1 MAQARNTFIK
11 SKLNKDLDAR
21 LVPQGEYRDAVNIQV
36 NKSEGDSVGS
46 LENVLGNYPVLNIA
60 TMPGLASGLECIG
73 QQVDESNG
81 YVYLFLTNNFQSLIY
96 NKLAKNYIIQFNTNN
111 SSGGANA
118 TKILVEGAFLNF
130 STDYRI
136 YASNILEDFLF
147 WTDNYNQPRKINI
160 GYAEDNAAYYTTEDQ
175 ISVAKYNPY
184 QAIELWQ
191 ASTLG
196 GAGKY
201 ETTMKDVTSKF
212 LPNGGA
218 GFSTQVYANGA
229 TIAPVKIDSV
239 SGQIAA
245 FLNDSSSSNSISGTV
260 YGAAAIGVVQTDG
273 TIRIISGATVTGVTY
288 NPTPPPVG
296 QPPATPPPQWSLTLS
311 GITNFPFAI
320 PDNAEIVLNPNPYYN
335 PDFAGDPSYL
345 EDKFVRF
352 SYRYRFDDNE
362 YSIMAPFTQPAFI
375 PKQDGYFTYNKDTEA
390 IKLELNDDQTAAYRS
405 TIVSFM
411 ENKVDDITLRIPLPF
426 EKSELSNALKIQ
438 ELEILYKESD
448 GLAVKVIDT
457 IPIAKLTEGT
467 GTDTVFAYNYISKKP
482 IKTLPSDAIT
492 RVFDK
497 VPVRAFAQEIASN
510 RIVYGNFQNKHT
522 PPASLDYNV
531 GVSQKSAFNLQG
543 GSIQVTNAG
552 TYNQNTVIA
561 TNQGSGQGNIEVGSF
576 VSGSGVEDGTQI
588 TAVSGTEPNLTDI
601 TLNKTITNISAG
613 QVLTVT
619 AFSDDKDTVSIVEY
633 PNATVKQNR
642 TYQVG
647 VVLSDR
653 YGRTSSVILSNNE
666 NLVTAES
673 NAFQGDTIYSPYL
686 DNNIPQNTFPGNSL
700 KVLFNSVI
708 SSSRNVGLGTPGI
721 YNGNTNSSYN
731 PLGWYS
737 YKIVVKQTEQE
748 YYNVYLPGIMAAYPQ
763 DVDLEINKTSHTV
776 LINDNINKVPRDLN
790 EVGPDQKQFRSSVR
804 LFGRVENTNLTVPT
818 NIISGTSNLGEPS
831 LMNDQYY
838 PGRQSHTVSTISTLQ
853 DLFDYNPNDRPS
865 PNYFPQ
871 FYLLDSN
878 PLVARIS
885 TNNRIG
891 QISTLN
897 YSPGEAQINAGALT
911 PIDYPAWNGQQPG
924 NIPIKNISGS
934 IATNAIVTGIGI
946 PEGTYVAIFNVA
958 PASNPAKIGLNNA
971 VVLSTNDVLYFA
983 PGLQLSSGVRELATP
998 GIQYLSVYETE
1009 PVDSLLDIFW
1019 ETTTTGIISDLNTL
1033 ILNSSDAAGGVGD
1046 FTAEWDETITATEN
1060 IFNAPVFLVD
1070 AFGTN
1075 LPVYVANANPALAT
1089 AGVSDITLGNVFN
1102 LNNVNVQAVNP
1113 YFALTYT
1120 NSGTAAGSFNI
1131 KPNAEYVNNIF
1142 FSTDQA
1148 VRLFSFELIVVTKD
1162 VNGVASTN
1170 IVSIGSSPL
1179 GPINIAPITT
1189 EIKVNGNVV
1198 SSVPTTIRA
1207 NRTQVSSPV
1216 FEVKAHNGAGNT
1228 SLRTD
1233 DFDYTLT
1240 TLTDNNAPA
1249 GSQNVLGSGYFQLD
1263 QNDDPANTNTKVG
1276 AIKILPNPNMPASK
1290 FTFVLVARDAGGAG
1304 QQQSYTSEIDLRVT
1318 PTSIVTGELECED
1331 TNGVQ
1336 FGYPFVLIGV
1346 EGAGIGQNGFY
1357 LFPTTGIGNLT
1368 AGNNIVTINNTD
1380 SVTSTGGTCPNNQ
1393 TIPFFRAGALT
1404 STNKNFV
1411 YDLYAGT
1418 GPTHPCTECDTNF
1431 PTPTETAVD
1440 FTGYSFEIV

>member
-60 TMPGLASGLECIG
+60 TMPGLAAGLECIG

-81 YVYLFLTNNFQSLIY
+81 YVYLFLTNNFQSLSY
-96 NKLAKNYIIQFNTNN
+96 EKLAKNYIIQFDTNN

-218 GFSTQVYANGA
+218 GFSVQQYAQGA
-229 TIAPVKIDSV
+229 SAAQIKVDSV

-245 FLNDSSSSNSISGTV
+245 FSSAGATNNSISGTV
-260 YGAAAIGVVQTDG
+260 YGAATIGVVQTDG
-273 TIRIISGATVTGVTY
+273 TIQIITGATVTAVTWTATI
-288 NPTPPPVG
+288 PGTPP
-296 QPPATPPPQWSLTLS
+296 PPPQWTLYLS
-311 GITNFPFAI
+311 GVSTFPFDI
-320 PDNAEIVLNPNPYYN
+320 EEDDEIVLNPNQYYN
-335 PDFAGDPSYL
+335 PNFAGDPSYL

-457 IPIAKLTEGT
+457 IPITKLTEGT

-482 IKTLPSDAIT
+482 IKTLPSDVIT

-543 GSIQVTNAG
+543 GTIKVTTANTYNAG
-552 TYNQNTVIA
+552 TAIA
-561 TNQGSGQGNIEVGSF
+561 TNTGVGNIEIGSF
-576 VSGSGVEDGTQI
+576 VSGSGADADTQI
-588 TAVSGTEPNLTDI
+588 TAVTGTEPNFSNI
-601 TLNKTITNISAG
+601 TLNKDITTASADT
-613 QVLTVT
+613 VLTIT

-666 NLVTAES
+666 NLVTSES

-686 DNNIPQNTFPGNSL
+686 ANNITQNPFPGNSL

-721 YNGNTNSSYN
+721 YNGTAGGSSYN

-748 YYNVYLPGIMAAYPQ
+748 YYNVP
-763 DVDLEINKTSHTV
+763 
-776 LINDNINKVPRDLN
+776 
-790 EVGPDQKQFRSSVR
+790 
-804 LFGRVENTNLTVPT
+804 
-818 NIISGTSNLGEPS
+818 
-831 LMNDQYY
+831 
-838 PGRQSHTVSTISTLQ
+838 
-853 DLFDYNPNDRPS
+853 
-865 PNYFPQ
+865 
-871 FYLLDSN
+871 
-878 PLVARIS
+878 
-885 TNNRIG
+885 
-891 QISTLN
+891 
-897 YSPGEAQINAGALT
+897 
-911 PIDYPAWNGQQPG
+911 
-924 NIPIKNISGS
+924 
-934 IATNAIVTGIGI
+934 
-946 PEGTYVAIFNVA
+946 
-958 PASNPAKIGLNNA
+958 
-971 VVLSTNDVLYFA
+971 
-983 PGLQLSSGVRELATP
+983 
-998 GIQYLSVYETE
+998 
-1009 PVDSLLDIFW
+1009 
-1019 ETTTTGIISDLNTL
+1019 
-1033 ILNSSDAAGGVGD
+1033 
-1046 FTAEWDETITATEN
+1046 
-1060 IFNAPVFLVD
+1060 
-1070 AFGTN
+1070 
-1075 LPVYVANANPALAT
+1075 
-1089 AGVSDITLGNVFN
+1089 DITIPD
-1102 LNNVNVQAVNP
+1102 AII
-1113 YFALTYT
+1113 YY
-1120 NSGTAAGSFNI
+1120 
-1131 KPNAEYVNNIF
+1131 
-1142 FSTDQA
+1142 
-1148 VRLFSFELIVVTKD
+1148 
-1162 VNGVASTN
+1162 
-1170 IVSIGSSPL
+1170 
-1179 GPINIAPITT
+1179 
-1189 EIKVNGNVV
+1189 
-1198 SSVPTTIRA
+1198 
-1207 NRTQVSSPV
+1207 
-1216 FEVKAHNGAGNT
+1216 
-1228 SLRTD
+1228 
-1233 DFDYTLT
+1233 
-1240 TLTDNNAPA
+1240 
-1249 GSQNVLGSGYFQLD
+1249 
-1263 QNDDPANTNTKVG
+1263 ND
-1276 AIKILPNPNMPASK
+1276 
-1290 FTFVLVARDAGGAG
+1290 
-1304 QQQSYTSEIDLRVT
+1304 
-1318 PTSIVTGELECED
+1318 
-1331 TNGVQ
+1331 
-1336 FGYPFVLIGV
+1336 
-1346 EGAGIGQNGFY
+1346 
-1357 LFPTTGIGNLT
+1357 
-1368 AGNNIVTINNTD
+1368 
-1380 SVTSTGGTCPNNQ
+1380 
-1393 TIPFFRAGALT
+1393 
-1404 STNKNFV
+1404 
-1411 YDLYAGT
+1411 
-1418 GPTHPCTECDTNF
+1418 
-1431 PTPTETAVD
+1431 
-1440 FTGYSFEIV
+1440 

>member
-81 YVYLFLTNNFQSLIY
+81 YVYLFLTNNFQSLAY
-96 NKLAKNYIIQFNTNN
+96 EKLAKNYIIQFDTNN

-212 LPNGGA
+212 LPSGGA
-218 GFSTQVYANGA
+218 GFSTDTYASGA
-229 TIAPVKIDSV
+229 SIVPVKIDSV

-245 FLNDSSSSNSISGTV
+245 DGTNPALDSISGRI
-260 YGAAAIGVVQTDG
+260 YGAATIGVVQTNG
-273 TIRIISGATVTGVTY
+273 TILIIPGATVTGVSYTANPPG
-288 NPTPPPVG
+288 NPTPPPR
-296 QPPATPPPQWSLTLS
+296 WNLTLS
-311 GITNFPFAI
+311 GITTFPFEI

-375 PKQDGYFTYNKDTEA
+375 PKQDGYFTYNKDTE
-390 IKLELNDDQTAAYRS
+390 ILKLELDDDQTAAYRS

-426 EKSELSNALKIQ
+426 QKSELSDALKIQ

-467 GTDTVFAYNYISKKP
+467 ATDTVFAYNYISKKP

-531 GVSQKSAFNLQG
+531 GVSQKSEFNLQG

-576 VSGSGVEDGTQI
+576 VSGSGVPTETQI

-721 YNGNTNSSYN
+721 YNGTAGGSSYN

-878 PLVARIS
+878 PLIARIS

-897 YSPGEAQINAGALT
+897 YSPGEAQINDPGAA
-911 PIDYPAWNGQQPG
+911 PVNYPLNTDI
-924 NIPIKNISGS
+924 NIKNISGS

-946 PEGTYVAIFNVA
+946 PDGTYVTSFT
-958 PASNPAKIGLNNA
+958 SGNPISIIRLNNG
-971 VVLSTNDVLYFA
+971 VVLSENDVLYFA
-983 PGLQLSSGVRELATP
+983 PGLELSSGVRELATP

-1033 ILNSSDAAGGVGD
+1033 ILNSSDAAGGVGNFVAD
-1046 FTAEWDETITATEN
+1046 WDETITAAEN

-1075 LPVYVANANPALAT
+1075 LPVYNAAGPT
-1089 AGVSDITLGNVFN
+1089 AGVFSITLGNVFN
-1102 LNNVNVQAVNP
+1102 LNNVNVQAVSP
-1113 YFALTYT
+1113 YFALTYNST
-1120 NSGTAAGSFNI
+1120 NGSFNI
-1131 KPNAEYVNNIF
+1131 KPTAEYVNNIF

-1162 VNGVASTN
+1162 IDGVASTN
-1170 IVSIGSSPL
+1170 IVPIGSSPL

-1189 EIKVNGNVV
+1189 ELKVNGNVV

-1240 TLTDNNAPA
+1240 TLTDLNAPA

-1304 QQQSYTSEIDLRVT
+1304 QQQSYTSTIDLSVT
-1318 PTSIVTGELECED
+1318 PTSIVTGELQCQD
-1331 TNGVQ
+1331 TDNSPLS
-1336 FGYPFVLIGV
+1336 YPFVLI
-1346 EGAGIGQNGFY
+1346 EIQGAGVGQNGFY

-1380 SVTSTGGTCPNNQ
+1380 AVTSTGGTCPNNQ
-1393 TIPFFRAGALT
+1393 TIPFLKATKSA
-1404 STNKNFV
+1404 V

-1418 GPTHPCTECDTNF
+1418 GPTHPCTDCNTNF
-1431 PTPTETAVD
+1431 STPTETAVD

>member
-21 LVPQGEYRDAVNIQV
+21 LIPQGEYRDALNIQV

-60 TMPGLASGLECIG
+60 GLAAGLECIG
-73 QQVDESNG
+73 HQVDESNG
-81 YVYLFLTNNFQSLIY
+81 YVYLFLTDNFQSISFD
-96 NKLAKNYIIQFNTNN
+96 KTAENYIIQFDTNN
-111 SSGGANA
+111 SNEGTAA
-118 TKILVEGAFLNF
+118 TKILVQGAFLNF

-160 GYAEDNAAYYTTEDQ
+160 GFAEDNGSYYTTEDQ

-191 ASTLG
+191 PSALG

-212 LPNGGA
+212 LPSGGI
-218 GFSTQVYANGA
+218 GTFKQDYAVGQTTIQLA
-229 TIAPVKIDSV
+229 TFT
-239 SGQIAA
+239 GQIAA
-245 FLNDSSSSNSISGTV
+245 HGQSASTESISGSTYGGATV
-260 YGAAAIGVVQTDG
+260 GILVNSTGVITTLANTTVIGVVL
-273 TIRIISGATVTGVTY
+273 GAAPGGSAGPWDITVSSAL
-288 NPTPPPVG
+288 
-296 QPPATPPPQWSLTLS
+296 PAIFEATQQ
-311 GITNFPFAI
+311 
-320 PDNAEIVLNPNPYYN
+320 IVLNPNPYYN
-335 PDFAGDPSYL
+335 PDFAGDPAYL

-375 PKQDGYFTYNKDTEA
+375 PKQDGCFVYNKDTP
-390 IKLELNDDQTAAYRS
+390 IDLQLEDDQTATYRS

-411 ENKVDDITLRIPLPF
+411 ENKVDNITLRIPLPF
-426 EKSELSNALKIQ
+426 EKSELSDALKIQ
-438 ELEILYKESD
+438 ELDILYKESD

-482 IKTLPSDAIT
+482 IKTLPSDIIT

-497 VPVRAFAQEIASN
+497 VPVRAFAQEVTSN

-543 GSIQVTNAG
+543 GSIQVTSAN
-552 TYNQNTVIA
+552 TYQANNPIA
-561 TNQGSGQGNIEVGSF
+561 TNSGSGQGNIEVGSF
-576 VSGSGVEDGTQI
+576 VSGSGVPSKTQI
-588 TAVSGTEPNLTDI
+588 TALSGTEPNLTDI

-613 QVLTVT
+613 QVLTIT

-647 VVLSDR
+647 IVLSDR

-666 NLVTAES
+666 NLVTADS

-686 DNNIPQNTFPGNSL
+686 GNNILQNPFPGNSL

-708 SSSRNVGLGTPGI
+708 SSSKNAGLGTPGI
-721 YNGNTNSSYN
+721 YNGNLGEDYN

-737 YKIVVKQTEQE
+737 YKIVVKQTGQE

-763 DVDLEINKTSHTV
+763 NVDLEINKTSHTV

-804 LFGRVENTNLTVPT
+804 LFGRVENTNLSDT
-818 NIISGTSNLGEPS
+818 NIIPFTSNLGEPA

-885 TNNRIG
+885 TNNKIG
-891 QISTLN
+891 QIPTLN
-897 YSPGEAQINAGALT
+897 YSPGEAQINDPPTT
-911 PIDYPAWNGQQPG
+911 PGGSTQYPAFN
-924 NIPIKNISGS
+924 NIAIKNVSGT
-934 IATNAIVTGIGI
+934 IDDYWVVTGIGI
-946 PEGTYVAIFNVA
+946 PDGTHVHSFTPGTLV
-958 PASNPAKIGLNNA
+958 SQLQLNKP
-971 VVLSTNDVLYFA
+971 VTLSENDVLYFA
-983 PGLQLSSGVRELATP
+983 PGLLLSQSPNVVELATP

-1009 PVDSLLDIFW
+1009 PVNSLLDIFW

-1033 ILNSSDAAGGVGD
+1033 ILNSSDAAGGVGN
-1046 FTAEWDETITATEN
+1046 FATQWDETITTNDN
-1060 IFNAPVFLVD
+1060 IFNAPVYLVD

-1075 LPVYVANANPALAT
+1075 LPIYVANADPAPDT
-1089 AGVSDITLGNVFN
+1089 PGVFDIALGNVFN
-1102 LNNVNVQAVNP
+1102 LNNVNVQAVSP
-1113 YFALTYT
+1113 YFELTYNQT
-1120 NSGTAAGSFNI
+1120 NGSFNI
-1131 KPNAEYVNNIF
+1131 KPTDNYVNDIF
-1142 FSTDQA
+1142 YSTDQT
-1148 VRLFSFELIVVTKD
+1148 VRLFSFELIAVTKD
-1162 VNGVASTN
+1162 IDGVASTN
-1170 IVSIGSSPL
+1170 IISIGSSPL
-1179 GPINIAPITT
+1179 GPINVAPITT
-1189 EIKVNGNVV
+1189 ERKVNGNIESGNLPAV
-1198 SSVPTTIRA
+1198 IRA
-1207 NRTQVSSPV
+1207 NRTQVSSPIV
-1216 FEVKAHNGAGNT
+1216 EIKAHNGAGDVN
-1228 SLRTD
+1228 LRTN
-1233 DFDYTLT
+1233 DFDYTLV
-1240 TLTDNNAPA
+1240 TLTDLNAPA

-1276 AIKILPNPNMPASK
+1276 AIKILPNPNMPASR
-1290 FTFVLVARDAGGAG
+1290 FQFLLVARDAGGIG
-1304 QQQSYTSEIDLRVT
+1304 QQQSYTSIIDLRVT
-1318 PTSIVTGELECED
+1318 PTSIVTGELQCQD
-1331 TNGVQ
+1331 TDGSPNS
-1336 FGYPFVLIGV
+1336 YPFVLI
-1346 EGAGIGQNGFY
+1346 EIQGAGVGQNGFY

-1368 AGNNIVTINNTD
+1368 AGNNIVTINNTNA
-1380 SVTSTGGTCPNNQ
+1380 VTSTGGICPNNQ
-1393 TIPFFRAGALT
+1393 TIPFFKAT
-1404 STNKNFV
+1404 KNAA

-1418 GPTHPCTECDTNF
+1418 GPTHPCTDCNTNF

>member
-81 YVYLFLTNNFQSLIY
+81 YVYLFLTNNFQSLAY
-96 NKLAKNYIIQFNTNN
+96 EKLAKNYIIQFDTNN

-212 LPNGGA
+212 LPSGGA
-218 GFSTQVYANGA
+218 GFSTDTYASGA
-229 TIAPVKIDSV
+229 SIVPVKIDSV

-245 FLNDSSSSNSISGTV
+245 DGTNPALDSISGRI
-260 YGAAAIGVVQTDG
+260 YGAATIGVVQTNG
-273 TIRIISGATVTGVTY
+273 TILIIPGATVTGVSYTANPPG
-288 NPTPPPVG
+288 NPTPPPR
-296 QPPATPPPQWSLTLS
+296 WNLTLS
-311 GITNFPFAI
+311 GITTFPFEI

-375 PKQDGYFTYNKDTEA
+375 PKQDGYFTYNKDTE
-390 IKLELNDDQTAAYRS
+390 ILKLELDDDQTAAYRS

-426 EKSELSNALKIQ
+426 QKSELSDALKIQ

-467 GTDTVFAYNYISKKP
+467 ATDTVFAYNYISKKP

-531 GVSQKSAFNLQG
+531 GVSQKSEFNLQG

-576 VSGSGVEDGTQI
+576 VSGSGVPTETQI

-721 YNGNTNSSYN
+721 YNGTAGGSSYN

-878 PLVARIS
+878 PLIARIS

-897 YSPGEAQINAGALT
+897 YSPGEAQINDPGAA
-911 PIDYPAWNGQQPG
+911 PVNYPLNTDI
-924 NIPIKNISGS
+924 NIKNISGS

-946 PEGTYVAIFNVA
+946 PDGTYVTSFT
-958 PASNPAKIGLNNA
+958 SGNPISIIRLNNG
-971 VVLSTNDVLYFA
+971 VVLSENDVLYFA
-983 PGLQLSSGVRELATP
+983 PGLELSSGVRELATP

-1033 ILNSSDAAGGVGD
+1033 ILNSSDAAGGVGNFVAD
-1046 FTAEWDETITATEN
+1046 WDETITAAEN

-1075 LPVYVANANPALAT
+1075 LPVYNAAGPT
-1089 AGVSDITLGNVFN
+1089 AGVFSITLGNVFN
-1102 LNNVNVQAVNP
+1102 LNNVNVQAVSP
-1113 YFALTYT
+1113 YFALTYNST
-1120 NSGTAAGSFNI
+1120 NGSFNI
-1131 KPNAEYVNNIF
+1131 KPTAEYVNNIF

-1162 VNGVASTN
+1162 IDGVASTN
-1170 IVSIGSSPL
+1170 IVPIGSSPL

-1189 EIKVNGNVV
+1189 ELKVNGNVV

-1240 TLTDNNAPA
+1240 TLTDLNAPA

-1304 QQQSYTSEIDLRVT
+1304 QQQSYTSTIDLSVT
-1318 PTSIVTGELECED
+1318 PTSIVTGELQCQD
-1331 TNGVQ
+1331 TDNSPLS
-1336 FGYPFVLIGV
+1336 YPFVLI
-1346 EGAGIGQNGFY
+1346 EIQGAGVGQNGFY

-1380 SVTSTGGTCPNNQ
+1380 AVTSTGGTCPNNQ
-1393 TIPFFRAGALT
+1393 TIPFLKAT
-1404 STNKNFV
+1404 KS
-1411 YDLYAGT
+1411 
-1418 GPTHPCTECDTNF
+1418 
-1431 PTPTETAVD
+1431 AV
-1440 FTGYSFEIV
+1440 

>member
-21 LVPQGEYRDAVNIQV
+21 LMPQGEYRDAVNIQV

-46 LENVLGNYPVLNIA
+46 LENVLGNFAVLDIA
-60 TMPGLASGLECIG
+60 PSSGLVAGLECIG

-81 YVYLFLTNNFQSLIY
+81 YVYLFLTNNFQSLAY
-96 NKLAKNYIIQFNTNN
+96 AKLAKNYIIQFDTNN

-118 TKILVEGAFLNF
+118 TKILVQGAFLNF

-160 GYAEDNAAYYTTEDQ
+160 GFAENNAAYYTTEDQ

-191 ASTLG
+191 PSALG

-201 ETTMKDVTSKF
+201 ETTMKDATSKF
-212 LPNGGA
+212 LPSGGA

-229 TIAPVKIDSV
+229 TVVPLKIDSV

-245 FLNDSSSSNSISGTV
+245 DGTNPALDSISGTV
-260 YGAAAIGVVQTDG
+260 YGAATIGVVQDDG
-273 TIRIISGATVTGVTY
+273 TIRIIPNATVTGVSYTANPPG
-288 NPTPPPVG
+288 NPTPPP
-296 QPPATPPPQWSLTLS
+296 QWNLTLS
-311 GITNFPFAI
+311 GITNFPFKI
-320 PDNAEIVLNPNPYYN
+320 EDNAEIILNPNLYYN
-335 PDFAGDPSYL
+335 PNFAGDPAYL

-375 PKQDGYFTYNKDTEA
+375 PKQDGYFTYNKDTETL
-390 IKLELNDDQTAAYRS
+390 KLELDDDQTAAYRS

-411 ENKVDDITLRIPLPF
+411 ENKVDDIGLRIPLPF
-426 EKSELSNALKIQ
+426 SKSTISDALKIQ

-457 IPIAKLTEGT
+457 IPIAKLTENPSVDPNT
-467 GTDTVFAYNYISKKP
+467 FAYNYISKKP

-510 RIVYGNFQNKHT
+510 RVVYGNFQNKHT

-531 GVSQKSAFNLQG
+531 GVSQKSSFNLQG
-543 GSIQVTNAG
+543 GTIRVTTAN
-552 TYNQNTVIA
+552 TYNQNTVIT
-561 TNQGSGQGNIEVGSF
+561 TNGGVGNIEIGSF
-576 VSGSGVEDGTQI
+576 VSGSGADPDTQI
-588 TAVSGTEPNLTDI
+588 IAVTGTEPNFSNI
-601 TLNKTITNISAG
+601 TLNKAITTASANT
-613 QVLTVT
+613 VLTIT

-647 VVLSDR
+647 IVLSDR

-686 DNNIPQNTFPGNSL
+686 DNNVEQNPFPGNSL

-721 YNGNTNSSYN
+721 YNGDTNSSYN

-790 EVGPDQKQFRSSVR
+790 EVGPNQKQFRSSVR
-804 LFGRVENTNLTVPT
+804 LFGRVENTNLADT

-878 PLVARIS
+878 PLIARVS

-897 YSPGEAQINAGALT
+897 YSPGEAQINDVAT
-911 PIDYPAWNGQQPG
+911 NFNYPANQ
-924 NIPIKNISGS
+924 NINIKNISGS

-946 PEGTYVAIFNVA
+946 PDGTFVTSFT
-958 PASNPAKIGLNNA
+958 SGNPISIIQLNKG
-971 VVLSTNDVLYFA
+971 VVLSENDVLYFA
-983 PGLQLSSGVRELATP
+983 PGLALTSGVRELATP

-1033 ILNSSDAAGGVGD
+1033 ILNSSDAAGGVGQFVTD
-1046 FTAEWDETITATEN
+1046 WDETITAADN
-1060 IFNAPVFLVD
+1060 IFTAPVYLVD
-1070 AFGTN
+1070 AFGSN
-1075 LPVYVANANPALAT
+1075 LPVYSAAPTPT
-1089 AGVSDITLGNVFN
+1089 AGVFNIELGNVLN

-1113 YFALTYT
+1113 YFALTY
-1120 NSGTAAGSFNI
+1120 NANGSFII
-1131 KPNAEYVNNIF
+1131 KPTAEYVNNIF

-1148 VRLFSFELIVVTKD
+1148 VRLFNFELTVVTKD
-1162 VNGVASTN
+1162 IDGVASTN
-1170 IVSIGSSPL
+1170 TVSIGSSPL

-1189 EIKVNGNVV
+1189 EIKVNGNVEG
-1198 SSVPTTIRA
+1198 SVPNEIRA

-1216 FEVKAHNGAGNT
+1216 FEVKAHNGAGNVN
-1228 SLRTD
+1228 LRTN

-1240 TLTDNNAPA
+1240 TLTDLNAPA
-1249 GSQNVLGSGYFQLD
+1249 GSQNVLGAGYFQLD

-1290 FTFVLVARDAGGAG
+1290 FTFILVARDAGGTG
-1304 QQQSYTSEIDLRVT
+1304 QQQSYTSTIDLSVT
-1318 PTSIVTGELECED
+1318 PTSIVTGELECYD
-1331 TNGVQ
+1331 TDGSQ
-1336 FGYPFVLIGV
+1336 LGYPFVLIGI
-1346 EGAGIGQNGFY
+1346 EGAGVGQNGYY

-1380 SVTSTGGTCPNNQ
+1380 AVTSTGGTCSNNQ
-1393 TIPFFRAGALT
+1393 TIPFFRAGGLT
-1404 STNKNFV
+1404 PTNKNAV

-1418 GPTHPCTECDTNF
+1418 GPTHPCTDCNTNF
-1431 PTPTETAVD
+1431 STPTETAVS

>member
-21 LVPQGEYRDAVNIQV
+21 LMPQGEYRDAVNIQV

-46 LENVLGNYPVLNIA
+46 LENVLGNYPVLNIDTIPNLSA
-60 TMPGLASGLECIG
+60 GLECIG

-81 YVYLFLTNNFQSLIY
+81 YVYLFLTNNFQSLAY
-96 NKLAKNYIIQFNTNN
+96 AKLAKNYIIQFDTNN

-118 TKILVEGAFLNF
+118 TKILVQGAFLNF

-160 GYAEDNAAYYTTEDQ
+160 GFAEDNAAYYTTEDQ

-191 ASTLG
+191 PSALG

-201 ETTMKDVTSKF
+201 ETTMKDATSKF
-212 LPNGGA
+212 LPSGGA
-218 GFSTQVYANGA
+218 GFSAFEYTQGSSAAN
-229 TIAPVKIDSV
+229 IKIDSV

-245 FLNDSSSSNSISGTV
+245 FLNPSATSNSISGTV
-260 YGAAAIGVVQTDG
+260 YGAATIGVVQDDG
-273 TIRIISGATVTGVTY
+273 TIRIIPNATVTAVVY
-288 NPTPPPVG
+288 NPTPPP
-296 QPPATPPPQWSLTLS
+296 PSSNTPPQWTLTLS
-311 GITNFPFAI
+311 GITNFPFKI
-320 PDNAEIVLNPNPYYN
+320 ENNAEIILNPNLYYN
-335 PDFAGDPSYL
+335 PNFAGDPAYL

-375 PKQDGYFTYNKDTEA
+375 PKQDGYFTYNKDTETL
-390 IKLELNDDQTAAYRS
+390 KLELDDDQTAAYRS

-411 ENKVDDITLRIPLPF
+411 ENKVDDIGLRIPLPF
-426 EKSELSNALKIQ
+426 SKSTISDALKIQ

-457 IPIAKLTEGT
+457 IPIAKLTENPSVDPNT
-467 GTDTVFAYNYISKKP
+467 FAYNYISKKP
-482 IKTLPSDAIT
+482 IKTLPSDTIT

-510 RIVYGNFQNKHT
+510 RVVYGNFQNKHT

-531 GVSQKSAFNLQG
+531 GVSQKSSFNLQG
-543 GSIQVTNAG
+543 GTIQVTTAN

-561 TNQGSGQGNIEVGSF
+561 TNGGVGNIEIGSF
-576 VSGSGVEDGTQI
+576 VSGSEAAADTQI
-588 TAVSGTEPNLTDI
+588 IAVTGTEPNFSNI
-601 TLNKTITNISAG
+601 TLNKAITTAAPNT
-613 QVLTVT
+613 VLTIT

-647 VVLSDR
+647 IVLSDR

-673 NAFQGDTIYSPYL
+673 NAFQGDTIYSPYI
-686 DNNIPQNTFPGNSL
+686 DNNVEQNPFPGNSL

-721 YNGNTNSSYN
+721 YNGVAGGSNYN

-776 LINDNINKVPRDLN
+776 LINDNINKVPRDLT

-804 LFGRVENTNLTVPT
+804 LFGRVENTNLTDPT

-878 PLVARIS
+878 PLIARVS

-897 YSPGEAQINAGALT
+897 YSAGEAQINTVATT
-911 PIDYPAWNGQQPG
+911 PIDYPAWTDTTPTTG
-924 NIPIKNISGS
+924 NIPIKNISGA
-934 IATNAIVTGIGI
+934 ITANAIVTGIGI

-958 PASNPAKIGLNNA
+958 TSSAPAKIGLNNA
-971 VVLSTNDVLYFA
+971 VVLSRDDVLYFA
-983 PGLQLSSGVRELATP
+983 PGLALTSGVRELATP
-998 GIQYLSVYETE
+998 GIQYLAVYETE

-1033 ILNSSDAAGGVGD
+1033 ILNSSDAAGGVGQFVTD
-1046 FTAEWDETITATEN
+1046 WDETITAADN
-1060 IFNAPVFLVD
+1060 IFTAPVYLVD
-1070 AFGTN
+1070 AFGSN
-1075 LPVYVANANPALAT
+1075 LPVYDATGPT
-1089 AGVSDITLGNVFN
+1089 AGVFNIALGNVFN

-1113 YFALTYT
+1113 YFELTY
-1120 NSGTAAGSFNI
+1120 NANGSFII
-1131 KPNAEYVNNIF
+1131 KPTAEYVNNIF

-1148 VRLFSFELIVVTKD
+1148 VRLFNFELTVVTKD
-1162 VNGVASTN
+1162 IDGVASTN
-1170 IVSIGSSPL
+1170 TVSIGSSPL

-1216 FEVKAHNGAGNT
+1216 FEVKAHNGAGNVN
-1228 SLRTD
+1228 LRTN

-1240 TLTDNNAPA
+1240 TLTDLNAPA

-1304 QQQSYTSEIDLRVT
+1304 QQQSYTSTIDLSVT
-1318 PTSIVTGELECED
+1318 PISIVTGELECYD
-1331 TNGVQ
+1331 TDGSQ
-1336 FGYPFVLIGV
+1336 LGYPFVLIGI
-1346 EGAGIGQNGFY
+1346 EGAGVGQNGYY

-1380 SVTSTGGTCPNNQ
+1380 AVTSTGGTCSNNQ
-1393 TIPFFRAGALT
+1393 TIPFFRAGGLT
-1404 STNKNFV
+1404 PTNKNAV

-1418 GPTHPCTECDTNF
+1418 GPTHPCTDCNTNF
-1431 PTPTETAVD
+1431 STPTETAVS

>member
-21 LVPQGEYRDAVNIQV
+21 LMPQGEYRDAVNIQV

-46 LENVLGNYPVLNIA
+46 LENVLGNFAVLNID
-60 TMPGLASGLECIG
+60 TIPNLSTGLECIG

-81 YVYLFLTNNFQSLIY
+81 YVYLFLTNNFQSLKY
-96 NKLAKNYIIQFNTNN
+96 EKLAKNYIIQFDTNN
-111 SSGGANA
+111 SNGGANA
-118 TKILVEGAFLNF
+118 TRILVQGAFLNF

-160 GYAEDNAAYYTTEDQ
+160 GFAEDNAAYYTTEDQ

-191 ASTLG
+191 PSALSSS
-196 GAGKY
+196 GKY

-218 GFSTQVYANGA
+218 GFAALPITAGDSGTNP
-229 TIAPVKIDSV
+229 IKIDSV

-245 FLNDSSSSNSISGTV
+245 FSTGGAATNTISGTV
-260 YGAAAIGVVQTDG
+260 YGAATIGVVQTDG
-273 TIRIISGATVTGVTY
+273 TILMIPNATVVGLVYTPVP
-288 NPTPPPVG
+288 PTPPG
-296 QPPATPPPQWSLTLS
+296 QPQPPPQWSLTLS
-311 GITNFPFAI
+311 GINTFPFDIATGV
-320 PDNAEIVLNPNPYYN
+320 EVVLNPNPYYN
-335 PDFAGDPSYL
+335 PNFAGDPAYL

-375 PKQDGYFTYNKDTEA
+375 PKQDGYFTYNKDNAEY
-390 IKLELNDDQTAAYRS
+390 KLELDDDQTAAYRS

-457 IPIAKLTEGT
+457 IPVAKLTEGT

-497 VPVRAFAQEIASN
+497 VPVRAFAQEVTSN

-543 GSIQVTNAG
+543 GSIQVTSANTYPANNPISTNA
-552 TYNQNTVIA
+552 
-561 TNQGSGQGNIEVGSF
+561 GSGQGNIEVGSF
-576 VSGSGVEDGTQI
+576 VSGSGVPTGTQI

-601 TLNKTITNISAG
+601 TLNNTITNISAG
-613 QVLTVT
+613 QVLIIT
-619 AFSDDKDTVSIVEY
+619 AFSNDKDTVSIVEY

-666 NLVTAES
+666 NLVTSES

-686 DNNIPQNTFPGNSL
+686 DNNIPQNPFPGNSL

-721 YNGNTNSSYN
+721 YNGEKGGSSYN

-748 YYNVYLPGIMAAYPQ
+748 YYNVYLPGILAAYPQ

-818 NIISGTSNLGEPS
+818 IIVSGTSNLGEPS
-831 LMNDQYY
+831 LMNDQYF

-897 YSPGEAQINAGALT
+897 YSPGEAQINDVAT
-911 PIDYPAWNGQQPG
+911 NFNYPANQ
-924 NIPIKNISGS
+924 NINIKNISGS

-946 PEGTYVAIFNVA
+946 PDGTFVTAFT
-958 PASNPAKIGLNNA
+958 SGNPVSQVKLNKG
-971 VVLSTNDVLYFA
+971 VVLSENDVLYFA
-983 PGLQLSSGVRELATP
+983 PGLQLSSGARELATP
-998 GIQYLSVYETE
+998 GIQYLAVYETE
-1009 PVDSLLDIFW
+1009 PVNSLLDIFW

-1033 ILNSSDAAGGVGD
+1033 ILNSSDAAGGVGS
-1046 FTAEWDETITATEN
+1046 FVAEWDETITAAEN

-1075 LPVYVANANPALAT
+1075 LPVYDAAGPT
-1089 AGVSDITLGNVFN
+1089 AGVFDITLGNVFN

-1120 NSGTAAGSFNI
+1120 QGNGSFNI
-1131 KPNAEYVNNIF
+1131 KPTAEYINNIF
-1142 FSTDQA
+1142 FSTDQT
-1148 VRLFSFELIVVTKD
+1148 VRLFSFELTVVTKD
-1162 VNGVASTN
+1162 IDGVASTN
-1170 IVSIGSSPL
+1170 TVPIGSSPL

-1198 SSVPTTIRA
+1198 NSVPTTIRA

-1216 FEVKAHNGAGNT
+1216 FEVKAHNGAGNVN
-1228 SLRTD
+1228 LRTD

-1240 TLTDNNAPA
+1240 TLTDLNAPP
-1249 GSQNVLGSGYFQLD
+1249 GSQNVLGAGYFQLD

-1276 AIKILPNPNMPASK
+1276 AIKILPNPNMPASR
-1290 FTFVLVARDAGGAG
+1290 FAFQLVARDAGGTG
-1304 QQQSYTSEIDLRVT
+1304 QQQSYNSIIDLSVT
-1318 PTSIVTGELECED
+1318 PTSIVTGELDCND
-1331 TNGVQ
+1331 TDGSPLS
-1336 FGYPFVLIGV
+1336 YPFVLI
-1346 EGAGIGQNGFY
+1346 EIQGAGVGQNGFY
-1357 LFPTTGIGNLT
+1357 LFPTTGLGNLT
-1368 AGNNIVTINNTD
+1368 AGNNIVTINNTNA
-1380 SVTSTGGTCPNNQ
+1380 VTSTGGTCPNNQ
-1393 TIPFFRAGALT
+1393 TIPFLKATKTA
-1404 STNKNFV
+1404 V

-1418 GPTHPCTECDTNF
+1418 GPTHPCTDCNTNF
-1431 PTPTETAVD
+1431 STPTETAVD

>member
-81 YVYLFLTNNFQSLIY
+81 YVYLFLTNNFQSLAY
-96 NKLAKNYIIQFNTNN
+96 EKLAKNYIIQFDTNN

-212 LPNGGA
+212 LPSGGA
-218 GFSTQVYANGA
+218 GFSTDTYASGA
-229 TIAPVKIDSV
+229 SIVPVKIDSV

-245 FLNDSSSSNSISGTV
+245 DGTNPALDSISGRI
-260 YGAAAIGVVQTDG
+260 YGAATIGVVQTNG
-273 TIRIISGATVTGVTY
+273 TILIIPGATVTGVSYTANPPG
-288 NPTPPPVG
+288 NPTPPPR
-296 QPPATPPPQWSLTLS
+296 WNLTLS
-311 GITNFPFAI
+311 GITTFPFEI

-375 PKQDGYFTYNKDTEA
+375 PKQDGYFTYNKDTE
-390 IKLELNDDQTAAYRS
+390 ILKLELDDDQTAAYRS

-426 EKSELSNALKIQ
+426 QKSELSDALKIQ

-467 GTDTVFAYNYISKKP
+467 ATDTVFAYNYISKKP

-531 GVSQKSAFNLQG
+531 GVSQKSEFNLQG

-576 VSGSGVEDGTQI
+576 VSGSGVLAETQI

-721 YNGNTNSSYN
+721 YNGTAGGSSYN

-878 PLVARIS
+878 PLIARIS

-897 YSPGEAQINAGALT
+897 YSPGEAQINDPGAA
-911 PIDYPAWNGQQPG
+911 PVNYPLNTDI
-924 NIPIKNISGS
+924 NIKNISGS

-946 PEGTYVAIFNVA
+946 PDGTYVTSFT
-958 PASNPAKIGLNNA
+958 SGNPISIIRLNNG
-971 VVLSTNDVLYFA
+971 VVLSENDVLYFA
-983 PGLQLSSGVRELATP
+983 PGLELSSGVRELATP

-1033 ILNSSDAAGGVGD
+1033 ILNSSDAAGGVGNFVAD
-1046 FTAEWDETITATEN
+1046 WDETITAAEN

-1075 LPVYVANANPALAT
+1075 LPVYNAAGPT
-1089 AGVSDITLGNVFN
+1089 AGVFSITLGNVFN
-1102 LNNVNVQAVNP
+1102 LNNVNVQAVSP
-1113 YFALTYT
+1113 YFALTYNST
-1120 NSGTAAGSFNI
+1120 NGSFNI
-1131 KPNAEYVNNIF
+1131 KPTAEYVNNIF

-1162 VNGVASTN
+1162 IDGVASTN
-1170 IVSIGSSPL
+1170 IVPIGSSPL

-1189 EIKVNGNVV
+1189 ELKVNGNVV

-1240 TLTDNNAPA
+1240 TLTDLNAPA

-1304 QQQSYTSEIDLRVT
+1304 QQQSYTSTIDLSVT
-1318 PTSIVTGELECED
+1318 PTSIVTGELQCQD
-1331 TNGVQ
+1331 TDNSPLS
-1336 FGYPFVLIGV
+1336 YPFVLI
-1346 EGAGIGQNGFY
+1346 EIQGAGVGQNGFY

-1380 SVTSTGGTCPNNQ
+1380 AVTSTGGTCPNNQ
-1393 TIPFFRAGALT
+1393 TIPFLKATKSA
-1404 STNKNFV
+1404 V

-1418 GPTHPCTECDTNF
+1418 GPTHPCTDCNTNF
-1431 PTPTETAVD
+1431 STPTETAVD

>member
-60 TMPGLASGLECIG
+60 TMPGLAAGLECIG
-73 QQVDESNG
+73 QQVDESSG
-81 YVYLFLTNNFQSLIY
+81 YVYLFLTNNFQSLSY
-96 NKLAKNYIIQFNTNN
+96 EKLAKNYIIQFDTNN
-111 SSGGANA
+111 ASEGANA
-118 TKILVEGAFLNF
+118 TRILVEGAFLNF

-245 FLNDSSSSNSISGTV
+245 DGTNPALDSISGRI
-260 YGAAAIGVVQTDG
+260 YGAATIGVVQTDG
-273 TIRIISGATVTGVTY
+273 TILIIPGATVTGVSYTA
-288 NPTPPPVG
+288 NPPGTPP
-296 QPPATPPPQWSLTLS
+296 PPPQWNLTLS
-311 GITNFPFAI
+311 GITTFPFEI
-320 PDNAEIVLNPNPYYN
+320 PNNAEIVLNPNPYYN

-375 PKQDGYFTYNKDTEA
+375 PKQDGYFTYNKDTE
-390 IKLELNDDQTAAYRS
+390 ILKLELDDDQTAAYRS

-426 EKSELSNALKIQ
+426 QKSELSDALKIQ

-467 GTDTVFAYNYISKKP
+467 ATDTVFAYNYISKKP

-510 RIVYGNFQNKHT
+510 RVVYGNFQNKHT

-531 GVSQKSAFNLQG
+531 GVSKKSAFNLQG

-552 TYNQNTVIA
+552 TYSAGTVIA

-576 VSGSGVEDGTQI
+576 VSGSGVLAETQI

-686 DNNIPQNTFPGNSL
+686 DNNIEQNSFPGNSL

-721 YNGNTNSSYN
+721 YNGTAGGSSYN

-804 LFGRVENTNLTVPT
+804 LFGRVENTDLGSTPF
-818 NIISGTSNLGEPS
+818 IAGTSNLAEPA
-831 LMNDQYY
+831 LMNDQYF

-853 DLFDYNPNDRPS
+853 DLFDYNPNNRPS

-885 TNNRIG
+885 TNNKIG

-897 YSPGEAQINAGALT
+897 YSPGEAQINDPGAA
-911 PIDYPAWNGQQPG
+911 PVNYPLNTDI
-924 NIPIKNISGS
+924 NIKNISGS

-946 PEGTYVAIFNVA
+946 PDGTYVTSFTSGVA
-958 PASNPAKIGLNNA
+958 FSIIRLNNG
-971 VVLSTNDVLYFA
+971 VVLSENDVLYFA
-983 PGLQLSSGVRELATP
+983 PGIALSSGVRELATP

-1033 ILNSSDAAGGVGD
+1033 ILNSSDAAGGVGN
-1046 FTAEWDETITATEN
+1046 FVAEWDETITAAEN

-1075 LPVYVANANPALAT
+1075 LPVYDATGPT
-1089 AGVSDITLGNVFN
+1089 AGVSSITLGNVFN
-1102 LNNVNVQAVNP
+1102 LNNVNVQAVSP
-1113 YFALTYT
+1113 YFALTYNST
-1120 NSGTAAGSFNI
+1120 NGSFNI
-1131 KPNAEYVNNIF
+1131 KPTAEYINNIF

-1148 VRLFSFELIVVTKD
+1148 VRLFSFELTVVTKD
-1162 VNGVASTN
+1162 IDGVASTN
-1170 IVSIGSSPL
+1170 IVPIGSSPL

-1198 SSVPTTIRA
+1198 GSVPTTIRA

-1240 TLTDNNAPA
+1240 TLTDLNAPA

-1290 FTFVLVARDAGGAG
+1290 FTFVLVARDAGGEG
-1304 QQQSYTSEIDLRVT
+1304 QQQSYTSTIDLSVT
-1318 PTSIVTGELECED
+1318 PTSIVTGELQCQD
-1331 TNGVQ
+1331 TDGSPLS
-1336 FGYPFVLIGV
+1336 YPFVLI
-1346 EGAGIGQNGFY
+1346 EIQGAGVGQNGFY

-1380 SVTSTGGTCPNNQ
+1380 AVTSTGGTCPNNQ
-1393 TIPFFRAGALT
+1393 TTPFLKATKSA
-1404 STNKNFV
+1404 V

-1418 GPTHPCTECDTNF
+1418 GPTHPCTDCNTNF
-1431 PTPTETAVD
+1431 STPTETAVD

>member
-1 MAQARNTFIK
+1 
-11 SKLNKDLDAR
+11 
-21 LVPQGEYRDAVNIQV
+21 
-36 NKSEGDSVGS
+36 
-46 LENVLGNYPVLNIA
+46 
-60 TMPGLASGLECIG
+60 
-73 QQVDESNG
+73 
-81 YVYLFLTNNFQSLIY
+81 
-96 NKLAKNYIIQFNTNN
+96 
-111 SSGGANA
+111 
-118 TKILVEGAFLNF
+118 
-130 STDYRI
+130 
-136 YASNILEDFLF
+136 
-147 WTDNYNQPRKINI
+147 
-160 GYAEDNAAYYTTEDQ
+160 
-175 ISVAKYNPY
+175 
-184 QAIELWQ
+184 
-191 ASTLG
+191 
-196 GAGKY
+196 
-201 ETTMKDVTSKF
+201 MK
-212 LPNGGA
+212 
-218 GFSTQVYANGA
+218 
-229 TIAPVKIDSV
+229 
-239 SGQIAA
+239 
-245 FLNDSSSSNSISGTV
+245 
-260 YGAAAIGVVQTDG
+260 
-273 TIRIISGATVTGVTY
+273 
-288 NPTPPPVG
+288 
-296 QPPATPPPQWSLTLS
+296 
-311 GITNFPFAI
+311 
-320 PDNAEIVLNPNPYYN
+320 
-335 PDFAGDPSYL
+335 
-345 EDKFVRF
+345 
-352 SYRYRFDDNE
+352 
-362 YSIMAPFTQPAFI
+362 
-375 PKQDGYFTYNKDTEA
+375 
-390 IKLELNDDQTAAYRS
+390 
-405 TIVSFM
+405 
-411 ENKVDDITLRIPLPF
+411 
-426 EKSELSNALKIQ
+426 LKIQ

-467 GTDTVFAYNYISKKP
+467 ATDTVFAYNYISKKP

-531 GVSQKSAFNLQG
+531 GVSQKSEFNLQG

-576 VSGSGVEDGTQI
+576 VSGSGVPAETQI

-721 YNGNTNSSYN
+721 YNGTAGGSSYN

-878 PLVARIS
+878 PLIARIS

-897 YSPGEAQINAGALT
+897 YSPGEAQINDPGAA
-911 PIDYPAWNGQQPG
+911 PVNYPLNTDI
-924 NIPIKNISGS
+924 NIKNISGS

-946 PEGTYVAIFNVA
+946 PDGTYVTSFT
-958 PASNPAKIGLNNA
+958 SGNPISIIRLNNG
-971 VVLSTNDVLYFA
+971 VVLSENDVLYFA
-983 PGLQLSSGVRELATP
+983 PGLELSSGVRELATP

-1033 ILNSSDAAGGVGD
+1033 ILNSSDAAGGVGNFVAD
-1046 FTAEWDETITATEN
+1046 WDETITAAEN
-1060 IFNAPVFLVD
+1060 IFNL
-1070 AFGTN
+1070 
-1075 LPVYVANANPALAT
+1075 
-1089 AGVSDITLGNVFN
+1089 
-1102 LNNVNVQAVNP
+1102 
-1113 YFALTYT
+1113 
-1120 NSGTAAGSFNI
+1120 
-1131 KPNAEYVNNIF
+1131 
-1142 FSTDQA
+1142 
-1148 VRLFSFELIVVTKD
+1148 
-1162 VNGVASTN
+1162 
-1170 IVSIGSSPL
+1170 
-1179 GPINIAPITT
+1179 
-1189 EIKVNGNVV
+1189 
-1198 SSVPTTIRA
+1198 
-1207 NRTQVSSPV
+1207 
-1216 FEVKAHNGAGNT
+1216 
-1228 SLRTD
+1228 
-1233 DFDYTLT
+1233 
-1240 TLTDNNAPA
+1240 
-1249 GSQNVLGSGYFQLD
+1249 
-1263 QNDDPANTNTKVG
+1263 
-1276 AIKILPNPNMPASK
+1276 
-1290 FTFVLVARDAGGAG
+1290 
-1304 QQQSYTSEIDLRVT
+1304 
-1318 PTSIVTGELECED
+1318 
-1331 TNGVQ
+1331 
-1336 FGYPFVLIGV
+1336 
-1346 EGAGIGQNGFY
+1346 
-1357 LFPTTGIGNLT
+1357 
-1368 AGNNIVTINNTD
+1368 
-1380 SVTSTGGTCPNNQ
+1380 
-1393 TIPFFRAGALT
+1393 
-1404 STNKNFV
+1404 
-1411 YDLYAGT
+1411 
-1418 GPTHPCTECDTNF
+1418 
-1431 PTPTETAVD
+1431 
-1440 FTGYSFEIV
+1440 

>member
-60 TMPGLASGLECIG
+60 TMPGLAAGLECIG

-81 YVYLFLTNNFQSLIY
+81 YVYLFLTNNFQSLSY
-96 NKLAKNYIIQFNTNN
+96 EKLAKNYIIQFDTNN
-111 SSGGANA
+111 SSEGANA

-218 GFSTQVYANGA
+218 GFSVQQYTAGTSASQIKV
-229 TIAPVKIDSV
+229 DSV

-245 FLNDSSSSNSISGTV
+245 FSSAGATNNSISGTV
-260 YGAAAIGVVQTDG
+260 YGAATIGVVQTDG
-273 TIRIISGATVTGVTY
+273 TILIIPGATVTAVTWTATI
-288 NPTPPPVG
+288 PGTP
-296 QPPATPPPQWSLTLS
+296 TPPPQWTLYLS
-311 GITNFPFAI
+311 GVSTFPFDI
-320 PDNAEIVLNPNPYYN
+320 DEDDEIVLNPNPYYN
-335 PDFAGDPSYL
+335 PNFAGDPSYL

-426 EKSELSNALKIQ
+426 QKSELSDALKIQ

-467 GTDTVFAYNYISKKP
+467 ATDTVFAYNYISKKP

-531 GVSQKSAFNLQG
+531 GVSKKSAFNLQG

-552 TYNQNTVIA
+552 TYNAGTVIA

-576 VSGSGVEDGTQI
+576 VSGSGVLAETQI

-686 DNNIPQNTFPGNSL
+686 GNNIEQNSFPGNSL

-721 YNGNTNSSYN
+721 YNGAADGSSYN

-804 LFGRVENTNLTVPT
+804 LFGRVENTDLGSTPF
-818 NIISGTSNLGEPS
+818 IAGTSNLAQPA
-831 LMNDQYY
+831 LMNDQYF

-853 DLFDYNPNDRPS
+853 DLFDYNPNNRPS

-885 TNNRIG
+885 TNNKIG

-911 PIDYPAWNGQQPG
+911 PIDYPAWTDTTPATG

-958 PASNPAKIGLNNA
+958 TASNPAKIGLNNA

-998 GIQYLSVYETE
+998 SIQYLSVYETE

-1019 ETTTTGIISDLNTL
+1019 ETATTGIISDLNTL
-1033 ILNSSDAAGGVGD
+1033 ILNSSDAAGGVGNFVAD
-1046 FTAEWDETITATEN
+1046 WDETITATEN

-1075 LPVYVANANPALAT
+1075 LPVYNAAGPT
-1089 AGVSDITLGNVFN
+1089 AGVFSITLGNVFN
-1102 LNNVNVQAVNP
+1102 LNNVNVQAVSP
-1113 YFALTYT
+1113 YFALTYNST
-1120 NSGTAAGSFNI
+1120 NGSFNI
-1131 KPNAEYVNNIF
+1131 KPTAEYVNNIF
-1142 FSTDQA
+1142 FSTNQA

-1162 VNGVASTN
+1162 VDGVASTN
-1170 IVSIGSSPL
+1170 IVPIGSSPL

-1189 EIKVNGNVV
+1189 ELKVNGNVV

-1240 TLTDNNAPA
+1240 TLTDLNAPA
-1249 GSQNVLGSGYFQLD
+1249 GSQNVLSSGYFQLD

-1304 QQQSYTSEIDLRVT
+1304 QQQSYTSTIDLSVT
-1318 PTSIVTGELECED
+1318 PTSIVTGELQCQD
-1331 TNGVQ
+1331 TDGSPLS
-1336 FGYPFVLIGV
+1336 YPFVLIGV

-1380 SVTSTGGTCPNNQ
+1380 AVTSTGGTCPNNQ

-1418 GPTHPCTECDTNF
+1418 GPTHPCTDCNTNF
-1431 PTPTETAVD
+1431 STPTETAVD

>member
-81 YVYLFLTNNFQSLIY
+81 YVYLFLTNNFQSLAY
-96 NKLAKNYIIQFNTNN
+96 EKLAKNYIIQFDTNN

-212 LPNGGA
+212 LPSGGA
-218 GFSTQVYANGA
+218 GFSTDTYASGA
-229 TIAPVKIDSV
+229 SIVPVKIDSV

-245 FLNDSSSSNSISGTV
+245 DGTNPALDSISGRI
-260 YGAAAIGVVQTDG
+260 YGAATIGVVQTNG
-273 TIRIISGATVTGVTY
+273 TILIIPGATVTGVSYTANPPG
-288 NPTPPPVG
+288 NPTPPPR
-296 QPPATPPPQWSLTLS
+296 WNLTLS
-311 GITNFPFAI
+311 GITTFPFEI

-375 PKQDGYFTYNKDTEA
+375 PKQDGYFTYNKDTE
-390 IKLELNDDQTAAYRS
+390 ILKLELDDDQTAAYRS

-426 EKSELSNALKIQ
+426 QKSELSDALKIQ

-467 GTDTVFAYNYISKKP
+467 ATDTVFAYNYISKKP

-531 GVSQKSAFNLQG
+531 GVSQKSEFNLQG

-576 VSGSGVEDGTQI
+576 VSGSGVPAETQI

-721 YNGNTNSSYN
+721 YNGTAGGSSYN

-878 PLVARIS
+878 PLIARIS

-897 YSPGEAQINAGALT
+897 YSPGEAQINDPGAA
-911 PIDYPAWNGQQPG
+911 PVNYPLNTDI
-924 NIPIKNISGS
+924 NIKNISGS

-946 PEGTYVAIFNVA
+946 PDGTYVTSFT
-958 PASNPAKIGLNNA
+958 SGNPISIIRLNNG
-971 VVLSTNDVLYFA
+971 VVLSENDVLYFA
-983 PGLQLSSGVRELATP
+983 PGLELSSGVRELATP

-1033 ILNSSDAAGGVGD
+1033 ILNSSDAAGGVGNFVAD
-1046 FTAEWDETITATEN
+1046 WDETITAAEN

-1075 LPVYVANANPALAT
+1075 LPVYNAAGPT
-1089 AGVSDITLGNVFN
+1089 AGVFSITLGNVFN
-1102 LNNVNVQAVNP
+1102 LNNVNVQAVSP
-1113 YFALTYT
+1113 YFALTYNST
-1120 NSGTAAGSFNI
+1120 NGSFNI
-1131 KPNAEYVNNIF
+1131 KPTAEYVNNIF

-1162 VNGVASTN
+1162 IDGVASTN
-1170 IVSIGSSPL
+1170 IVPIGSSPL

-1189 EIKVNGNVV
+1189 ELKVNGNVV

-1240 TLTDNNAPA
+1240 TLTDLNAPA

-1304 QQQSYTSEIDLRVT
+1304 QQQSYTSTIDLSVT
-1318 PTSIVTGELECED
+1318 PTSIVTGELQCQD
-1331 TNGVQ
+1331 TDNSPLS
-1336 FGYPFVLIGV
+1336 YPFVLI
-1346 EGAGIGQNGFY
+1346 EIQGAGVGQNGFY

-1380 SVTSTGGTCPNNQ
+1380 AVTSTGGTCPNNQ
-1393 TIPFFRAGALT
+1393 TIPFLKATKSA
-1404 STNKNFV
+1404 V

-1418 GPTHPCTECDTNF
+1418 GPTHPCTDCNTNF
-1431 PTPTETAVD
+1431 STPTETAVD

>member
-21 LVPQGEYRDAVNIQV
+21 LMPQGEYRDALNIQV

-81 YVYLFLTNNFQSLIY
+81 YVYLFLTNNFQSLVY
-96 NKLAKNYIIQFNTNN
+96 EKLAKNYIIQFDTNN

-118 TKILVEGAFLNF
+118 TRILVEGAFLNF

-218 GFSTQVYANGA
+218 GFSVQQYTAGA
-229 TIAPVKIDSV
+229 SAAQIKVDSV

-245 FLNDSSSSNSISGTV
+245 FSSAGATNNSISGTV
-260 YGAAAIGVVQTDG
+260 YGAATIGVVDSSSGAIQMIT
-273 TIRIISGATVTGVTY
+273 GATVTAVTWTATI
-288 NPTPPPVG
+288 PGTPP
-296 QPPATPPPQWSLTLS
+296 PPPQWTLYLS
-311 GITNFPFAI
+311 GVSTFPFDI
-320 PDNAEIVLNPNPYYN
+320 EEDDEIVLNPNEYYN
-335 PDFAGDPSYL
+335 PNFAGDPSYL

-411 ENKVDDITLRIPLPF
+411 ENKVDDIGLRIPLPF
-426 EKSELSNALKIQ
+426 SKSTISNALKIQ

-457 IPIAKLTEGT
+457 ISIAKLTENPSVDPNT
-467 GTDTVFAYNYISKKP
+467 FVYNYISKKP

-531 GVSQKSAFNLQG
+531 GVSQKSEFNLQG

-576 VSGSGVEDGTQI
+576 VSGSGVLAETQI

-686 DNNIPQNTFPGNSL
+686 ANNITQNSFPGNSL

-721 YNGNTNSSYN
+721 YNGAADGSSYN

-818 NIISGTSNLGEPS
+818 NIISDTSNLGEPS

-878 PLVARIS
+878 PLIARIS

-897 YSPGEAQINAGALT
+897 YSPGEAQINDPGAA
-911 PIDYPAWNGQQPG
+911 PVNYPLNTDI
-924 NIPIKNISGS
+924 NIKNISGS

-946 PEGTYVAIFNVA
+946 PDGTYVTSFA
-958 PASNPAKIGLNNA
+958 PGNPISIIQLNKG
-971 VVLSTNDVLYFA
+971 VVLSENDVLYFA
-983 PGLQLSSGVRELATP
+983 PGLELSSGVRELATP

-1033 ILNSSDAAGGVGD
+1033 ILNSSDAAGGVGN
-1046 FTAEWDETITATEN
+1046 FVAEWDETITAAEN

-1075 LPVYVANANPALAT
+1075 LPVYDATGPT

-1120 NSGTAAGSFNI
+1120 NANGSFNI

-1162 VNGVASTN
+1162 VDGVASTN
-1170 IVSIGSSPL
+1170 IVPIGSSPL

-1189 EIKVNGNVV
+1189 EIKVNGNVET
-1198 SSVPTTIRA
+1198 SVPITIRA
-1207 NRTQVSSPV
+1207 NRTQTSSPV

-1240 TLTDNNAPA
+1240 TLTDLNAPA

-1304 QQQSYTSEIDLRVT
+1304 QQQSYTSTIDLSIT

-1331 TNGVQ
+1331 TNGGQ

-1380 SVTSTGGTCPNNQ
+1380 AVTSTGGTCPNNQ

>member
-21 LVPQGEYRDAVNIQV
+21 LMPQGEYRDAVNIQV

-46 LENVLGNYPVLNIA
+46 LENVLGNFAVLDIA
-60 TMPGLASGLECIG
+60 PSSGLVAGLECIG
-73 QQVDESNG
+73 QQVDESRG
-81 YVYLFLTNNFQSLIY
+81 FVYLFLTDNFQSLNY
-96 NKLAKNYIIQFNTNN
+96 QKLAKNYIIQFDTNN

-118 TKILVEGAFLNF
+118 TKILVQGAFLNF

-160 GYAEDNAAYYTTEDQ
+160 GFAEDNAAYYTTEDQ

-191 ASTLG
+191 PSALG

-201 ETTMKDVTSKF
+201 ETTMKDATSKF
-212 LPNGGA
+212 LPSGGA

-229 TIAPVKIDSV
+229 TVVPLKIDSV

-245 FLNDSSSSNSISGTV
+245 FSIPNAALNSISGTV
-260 YGAAAIGVVQTDG
+260 YGAATIGVVQDDG
-273 TIRIISGATVTGVTY
+273 TIRIIPNATVTAVDY
-288 NPTPPPVG
+288 LPTPPP
-296 QPPATPPPQWSLTLS
+296 QPNTPPQWALTLS
-311 GITNFPFAI
+311 GITNFPFEI
-320 PDNAEIVLNPNPYYN
+320 QDNAEIILNPNLYYN
-335 PDFAGDPSYL
+335 PNFAGDPAYL

-390 IKLELNDDQTAAYRS
+390 LKLELNDDQTAAYRS

-686 DNNIPQNTFPGNSL
+686 DNNIQQNSFPGNSL

-708 SSSRNVGLGTPGI
+708 ASSRNVGLGTPGI
-721 YNGNTNSSYN
+721 YNGDTNSSYN

-776 LINDNINKVPRDLN
+776 LLNDNINKVPRDLN

-818 NIISGTSNLGEPS
+818 NIIPDTSNLGEPS

-853 DLFDYNPNDRPS
+853 DLFDYNPNNRPS

-878 PLVARIS
+878 PLIARVS

-897 YSPGEAQINAGALT
+897 YSPGEAQINDVAT
-911 PIDYPAWNGQQPG
+911 NFNYPANQ
-924 NIPIKNISGS
+924 NINIKNISGS

-946 PEGTYVAIFNVA
+946 PDGTFVTSFT
-958 PASNPAKIGLNNA
+958 SGNPISIIQLNKG
-971 VVLSTNDVLYFA
+971 VVLSENDVLYFA
-983 PGLQLSSGVRELATP
+983 PGLELSSGVRELTTP
-998 GIQYLSVYETE
+998 GIQYLAVYETE

-1033 ILNSSDAAGGVGD
+1033 ILNSSDAAGGVGNFVAD
-1046 FTAEWDETITATEN
+1046 WDETITATEN
-1060 IFNAPVFLVD
+1060 IFTAPIFLVD

-1075 LPVYVANANPALAT
+1075 LPVYDAAGPT
-1089 AGVSDITLGNVFN
+1089 AGVFDIALNSVFN

-1113 YFALTYT
+1113 YFELTY
-1120 NSGTAAGSFNI
+1120 NANGSFII
-1131 KPNAEYVNNIF
+1131 KPTAEYVNNIF

-1148 VRLFSFELIVVTKD
+1148 VRLFSFELTVVTKD
-1162 VNGVASTN
+1162 IDGVASTN
-1170 IVSIGSSPL
+1170 TVSIGSSPL

-1189 EIKVNGNVV
+1189 ELKVNGNVV
-1198 SSVPTTIRA
+1198 PSVPTTIRA

-1216 FEVKAHNGAGNT
+1216 FEVKAHNGAGNVN
-1228 SLRTD
+1228 LRTD

-1240 TLTDNNAPA
+1240 TLTDLNAPA

-1304 QQQSYTSEIDLRVT
+1304 QQQSYTSTIDLSVT
-1318 PTSIVTGELECED
+1318 PTSIVTGELQCQD
-1331 TNGVQ
+1331 TDGSQ
-1336 FGYPFVLIGV
+1336 LSYPFVLI
-1346 EGAGIGQNGFY
+1346 EIQGAGVGQNGFY

-1380 SVTSTGGTCPNNQ
+1380 AVTSTGGTCPNNQ
-1393 TIPFFRAGALT
+1393 TIPFLKATKSA
-1404 STNKNFV
+1404 V

-1418 GPTHPCTECDTNF
+1418 GPTHPCTDCNTNF
-1431 PTPTETAVD
+1431 STPTETAVS